1 MTTKTG
7 FREVHQKYYLGGKL
21 NLVNGIK

>member
-7 FREVHQKYYLGGKL
+7 FRAVYQKYYPGEKL